1 MTSTRPAMPK
11 PSGKQSQSI
20 GRILGGGTLGVK
32 RLLRAVRHAPD
43 RLVHPFRRRRAIALL
58 QRYGIPDSVLFVCH
72 GNICRSPYA
81 AVAFVHRLPAELRDR
96 VQVAS
101 AGFVGPERPSP
112 LEALAVASERGLD
125 LREHRSQLLTLDSV
139 LNTHLIVVMEPVQQ
153 SVICGGYGR
162 HAHHVL
168 VLGDLDP
175 EPIETRTIVDPFSRG
190 RGTFELSYSRIDRCL
205 AELVRALT
213 AGAATRESGV
223 SDANAAIHSPP
234 QPQTH

>member
-1 MTSTRPAMPK
+1 
-11 PSGKQSQSI
+11 
-20 GRILGGGTLGVK
+20 VK

-43 RLVHPFRRRRAIALL
+43 RLVHPFRRRRAVSLL
-58 QRYGIPDSVLFVCH
+58 QRYGIPESVLFVCH

-81 AVAFVHRLPAELRDR
+81 AVAFMHRLPAEIRER

-112 LEALAVASERGLD
+112 SEALTVAAERGLD
-125 LREHRSQLLTLDSV
+125 LGEHRSQLLTLDSV

-175 EPIETRTIVDPFSRG
+175 EPIETRTILDPFSRG
-190 RGTFELSYSRIDRCL
+190 RDSFELSYSRIDRCL
-205 AELVRALT
+205 VELVRALT
-213 AGAATRESGV
+213 AGAAAREADRTGES
-223 SDANAAIHSPP
+223 APIHSPP
-234 QPQTH
+234 QPQPQ